1 MFYICKHLNI
11 RARNLNM
18 IIHFGYMITFDE
30 MIHMIYEKIKLFVIS
45 ILPPY
50 AKFSV
55 GLDFLKDIDID

>member
-1 MFYICKHLNI
+1 
-11 RARNLNM
+11 
-18 IIHFGYMITFDE
+18 MITFDE
-30 MIHMIYEKIKLFVIS
+30 MIQMIYEKIKSFVIS

>member
-1 MFYICKHLNI
+1 
-11 RARNLNM
+11 M
-18 IIHFGYMITFDE
+18 IIHFGYMIIFDE